1 MKKPI
6 LNFLKA
12 FLYVTIFCISTNCYA
27 KSMSVDTIIMEINH
41 DYSLIVNRVS
51 SNEFYINFKLNNIK
65 FEKYDTQANSF
76 IPKIENFAQSN
87 IAELPSLPQKIISLE
102 IPCKNKCDIQIT
114 DSNFSYYSYKLS
126 GAIPPSPMS
135 TETFNESI
143 IKPYNGYL
151 DNSLFSYSDI
161 QTYRFKHYHY
171 FNISPLNYDYNNE
184 RVKVCTEFKATIKYN
199 ESDVDN
205 TFDLKSEK
213 FKNSTL
219 KNNLALADE
228 AIPMF
233 FSKDIT
239 EDYLIICLSW
249 IGLEDINRFAEW
261 KRTQGFRTHIEHR
274 NRWTSEEVDSIV
286 KSYYF
291 NEEMNLTHLLIFST
305 HDNIPG
311 MLVPSDGVYIDEID
325 PFPRYSDLRYAC
337 MDGPNDIIAD
347 IFYSR
352 MPVYTSQQCKEV
364 VDKWIKYQKTPIP
377 DNDFYNKSFV
387 SSCYISGTN
396 NKEVAFE
403 KSPLT
408 LECEDIRTYLM
419 KQSKSVERIYYADS
433 DINPTYWHISDKLT
447 IMGNDT
453 IYHPKQEPIPTEL
466 KRPDFSWNGCA
477 KDISKAINDGVFLG
491 IYNGHGIPSA
501 WKGVNYQYDDII
513 AQTNGNK
520 QPFIISNACL
530 TGDFTYFNAISN
542 TLPRQKNGAI
552 TVFASSTVQYSPYSN
567 FFLDGAIEYIFPNP
581 GLITR
586 PISKYN
592 KYPENICTF
601 GEMFQNGIRR
611 MNFTDDDYLKYSIYG
626 LHIYGD
632 ASSQFFSETPIT
644 FNSPNIS
651 SKADGVHVKL
661 DLMDYP
667 AIISFQD
674 NASGHIEKYLS
685 NISDC
690 CFSYKSDSTVTVCIM
705 GKNKIPYITTVDK
718 FAPPVIITKP
728 AVIEQVIY
736 DKSKSDFIVSLNLE
750 CTDEDYCKNL
760 LVTVSPID
768 EIISTIGEIDH
779 ATHTATIHYPNINPG
794 IYVITVKD
802 YNTLLGQYK
811 LQVN

>member
-1 MKKPI
+1 MKNSI

-12 FLYVTIFCISTNCYA
+12 FLCVAIICISTNCYA
-27 KSMSVDTIIMEINH
+27 TSMSVDTIIKEINH
-41 DYSLIVNRVS
+41 DYTLIVNRVS
-51 SNEFYINFKLNNIK
+51 SNEFFINFKLNNIK
-65 FEKYDTQANSF
+65 FAKYDTQTNTY

-87 IAELPSLPQKIISLE
+87 IAELPSLPQKTISLE

-114 DSNFSYYSYKLS
+114 DSSFSYYNYKLS
-126 GAIPPSPMS
+126 GAVPPSPMY
-135 TETFNESI
+135 TEALDESI

-151 DNSLFSYSDI
+151 DKSLFYYSDI
-161 QTYRFKHYHY
+161 QTYRFNHYHF

-184 RVKVCTEFKATIKYN
+184 RVKVCTEFKAVIKFN

-219 KNNLALADE
+219 NNSLVLADE
-228 AIPMF
+228 KIPIS

-249 IGLEDINRFAEW
+249 IGLEDIKRFADW
-261 KRTQGFRTHIEHR
+261 KNTQGFRTHIEHR

-311 MLVPSDGVYIDEID
+311 MLVPSDSVYLDEID
-325 PFPRYSDLRYAC
+325 PFPRYSDLKYAC
-337 MDGPNDIIAD
+337 MDGPKDIIAD
-347 IFYSR
+347 IYYSR
-352 MPVYTSQQCKEV
+352 MPVYTSQQYKEV
-364 VDKWIKYQKTPIP
+364 VDKWIKYQKTPIS
-377 DNDFYNKSFV
+377 DNDFYKKSFV
-387 SSCYISGTN
+387 SSYYIGYTDSN
-396 NKEVAFE
+396 NDSFE
-403 KSPLT
+403 KDALT
-408 LECEDIRTYLM
+408 SECEDIRKYLM
-419 KQSKSVERIYYADS
+419 KQNKTVERIYYADS
-433 DINPTYWHISDKLT
+433 DINPTYWHFSDKLI

-453 IYHPKQEPIPTEL
+453 IYHPSQEPIPDEL
-466 KRPDFSWNGCA
+466 KRPAYSWNGNA
-477 KDISKAINDGVFLG
+477 KDISKAINEGVCLG

-567 FFLDGAIEYIFPNP
+567 FFLDGVIEYIFPNP

-592 KYPENICTF
+592 KYPANICTF
-601 GEMFQNGIRR
+601 GEIFQNGIRR
-611 MNFTDDDYLKYSIYG
+611 MNYTNDNYLKYSIYG

-632 ASSQFFSETPIT
+632 ASSQFFSETAAA
-644 FNSPNIS
+644 FNSPSIA
-651 SKADGVHVKL
+651 SKFDGVHVKL

-674 NASGHIEKYLS
+674 NASGHIERYLT

-690 CFSYKSDSTVTVCIM
+690 CFSYKSDSTVTVCIT

-718 FAPPVIITKP
+718 YTPPVIITRP
-728 AVIEQVIY
+728 TVIEQVIF
-736 DKSKSDFIVSLNLE
+736 DKANSEFIVSLNLE
-750 CTDEDYCKNL
+750 CNDEYYCRGL
-760 LVTVSPID
+760 SVTVSPLNEAIF
-768 EIISTIGEIDH
+768 TRGEIDH

-794 IYVITVKD
+794 IYVITVK
-802 YNTLLGQYK
+802 NKKTLLGQYK